1 MELGEEIV
9 LRPRFTM
16 EFQQPMDSLL
26 QIFEA
31 SKKNNDGV
39 VVTRVEEHVFL
50 KIPKEKQHFWSPQL
64 DLEFSSFE
72 EGVTTMRGLFGPK
85 PSVWTMFMFFHF
97 AVASLFIAFGI
108 WAYTNYSLHED
119 YHYPLSLMGCM
130 VMAWF
135 ILYIAGRGGKK
146 AGKDEME
153 HLYRFMRKTL
163 KNQSL

>member
-16 EFQQPMDSLL
+16 EFQASMESLL
-26 QIFEA
+26 EIFQN
-31 SKKNNDGV
+31 SKKNEEGV
-39 VVTRVEEHVFL
+39 VVTLVEHHVFL
-50 KIPKEKQHFWSPQL
+50 KIPKDKQHFWSPQL

-72 EGVTTMRGLFGPK
+72 EGKTTMRGLFGPK
-85 PSVWTMFMFFHF
+85 PTVWTMFMFFHF

-108 WAYTNYSLHED
+108 WAYTNYTLGAD
-119 YHYPLSLMGCM
+119 YHYQFSLMGCM

-135 ILYIAGRGGKK
+135 ILYIAGRGGKS
-146 AGKDEME
+146 AGRDEME

-163 KNQSL
+163 KDHSL